1 MPGLFL
7 RRHTDSYTFIK
18 TAPNWNF
25 RPKNNKFYPPFGRFW
40 PFFTDINSF
49 SPCFDFST
57 FVTLFRAFSSFSNQF
72 TTPLIFSFIKRLAL
86 FGQFYLF
93 LSNLDPFCP
102 FQTFVSYFSVFFDPI
117 FYLFHHFLSNFLPNL
132 KLLRQSIYK
141 TFWPLLALFS
151 QFWPALT

>member
-1 MPGLFL
+1 MEFSPEKQQI
-7 RRHTDSYTFIK
+7 SS
-18 TAPNWNF
+18 P
-25 RPKNNKFYPPFGRFW
+25 FW
-40 PFFTDINSF
+40 PILALFTDINSF

-117 FYLFHHFLSNFLPNL
+117 FYLFHHFLSNFLPNS

-141 TFWPLLALFS
+141 TFWPLLFHFCPFWDNFAAFRIFQPLFCP
-151 QFWPALT
+151 FFTFFNLF